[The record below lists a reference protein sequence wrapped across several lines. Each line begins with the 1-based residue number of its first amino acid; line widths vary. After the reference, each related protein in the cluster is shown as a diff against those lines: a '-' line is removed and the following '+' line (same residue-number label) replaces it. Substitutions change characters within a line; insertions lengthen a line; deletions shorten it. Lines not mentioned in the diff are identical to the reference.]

1 MKMVYTIC
9 YAFIFLA
16 EILISL
22 FYFENKFERKASNKL
37 LLFSVVIV
45 YALLYLSRLLNIT
58 LVNLIAFFA
67 CNLLLLH
74 LCYKAK
80 IKSAIFHC
88 SILLVFNVTTES
100 VVMLFSAA
108 ILGTELLACLDNSVN
123 LIFQSTISKLLYFS
137 SMYILSKVS
146 SNERRKESPAAS
158 IILFLLPISST
169 LIIYAIL
176 YSLAEYELGQVF
188 LTLLLIGIVVL
199 LFSNIAVF
207 WVYEFTLK
215 TQSRNME
222 LEYEKQKLESA
233 AEYYDLLNEQ
243 NENSRIVMHDIKRH
257 LNSIKSISGDD
268 AVTEYIDDF
277 IEDFSVNKSVDYC
290 NNPMVNSIVN
300 RYKSVCDRLGVK
312 MNIDIRRAD
321 FGFMNQPDIT
331 ALLDNLLENAVEAA
345 ENTENG
351 FIDFSVFVRKNK
363 YLSIQLTNSVKNI
376 VAVKNN
382 RIASSKKTDAIH
394 GTGLKSIQKVVKKYD
409 GEINMRFNEDDMT
422 FSSNVVF
429 EIPQLNYEY

>member
-1 MKMVYTIC
+1 MVYTIC
-9 YAFIFLA
+9 YALIFLA

-22 FYFENKFERKASNKL
+22 FYFENKFERKASKKFL
-37 LLFSVVIV
+37 IISLPTAYTILYFARLF
-45 YALLYLSRLLNIT
+45 NIT
-58 LVNLIAFFA
+58 VVNMLAFFV
-67 CNLLLLH
+67 CNFFLLR

-88 SILLVFNVTTES
+88 SILLVFNVTTEF
-100 VVMLFSAA
+100 VVMLFSA

-146 SNERRKESPAAS
+146 SNERRKESPATS
-158 IILFLLPISST
+158 LMLFLLPISST

-222 LEYEKQKLESA
+222 LEYEKQKLKSA

-243 NENSRIVMHDIKRH
+243 NENSKIVMHDIKRH
-257 LNSIKSISGDD
+257 LNAIKSIAKDK

-277 IEDFSVNKSVDYC
+277 IEDFSINKSVDYC
-290 NNPMVNSIVN
+290 NNPMANSIVN
-300 RYKSVCDRLGVK
+300 RYKSFCDKFGVK
-312 MNIDIRRAD
+312 MNIDIRSAD
-321 FGFMNQPDIT
+321 FSFMSDPDIT

-345 ENTENG
+345 QNTENG
-351 FIDFSVFVRKNK
+351 FIDFSAFVRKNK

-382 RIASSKKTDAIH
+382 RIASSKKSDAIH
-394 GTGLKSIQKVVKKYD
+394 GTGLKSIKRVVKKYD
-409 GEINMRFNEDDMT
+409 GEINMKFNEDDMT
-422 FSSNVVF
+422 FTSNIVF
-429 EIPQLNYEY
+429 EIRR

>member
-1 MKMVYTIC
+1 MVYTIC
-9 YAFIFLA
+9 YALIFLA

-22 FYFENKFERKASNKL
+22 FYFENKFERKASKKFL
-37 LLFSVVIV
+37 IISLPTAYTILYFARLF
-45 YALLYLSRLLNIT
+45 NIT
-58 LVNLIAFFA
+58 VVNMLAFFV
-67 CNLLLLH
+67 CNFFLLR

-88 SILLVFNVTTES
+88 SILLVFNVTTEF

-146 SNERRKESPAAS
+146 SNERRKESPATS
-158 IILFLLPISST
+158 LMLFLLPISST

-222 LEYEKQKLESA
+222 LEYEKQKLKSA

-243 NENSRIVMHDIKRH
+243 NENSKIVMHDIKRH
-257 LNSIKSISGDD
+257 LNAIKSIAKDK

-277 IEDFSVNKSVDYC
+277 IEDFSINKSVDYC
-290 NNPMVNSIVN
+290 NNPMANSIVN
-300 RYKSVCDRLGVK
+300 RYKSFCDKFGVK
-312 MNIDIRRAD
+312 MNIDIRSAD
-321 FGFMNQPDIT
+321 FSFMSEPDIT
-331 ALLDNLLENAVEAA
+331 ALLENAVEAA
-345 ENTENG
+345 QNTENG
-351 FIDFSVFVRKNK
+351 FIDFSAFVRKNK
-363 YLSIQLTNSVKNI
+363 YLSMQLTNSVKNI

-382 RIASSKKTDAIH
+382 RIASSKKSDAIH
-394 GTGLKSIQKVVKKYD
+394 GTGLKSIKRVVKKYD
-409 GEINMRFNEDDMT
+409 GEINMKFNEDDMT
-422 FSSNVVF
+422 FTSNIVF
-429 EIPQLNYEY
+429 EIRR

>member
-1 MKMVYTIC
+1 MVYTIC
-9 YAFIFLA
+9 YALIFLA

-22 FYFENKFERKASNKL
+22 FYFENKFERKASKKFL
-37 LLFSVVIV
+37 IISLPATYAILYFARLF
-45 YALLYLSRLLNIT
+45 NIT
-58 LVNLIAFFA
+58 VINMLTFFV
-67 CNLLLLH
+67 CNFFLLH

-88 SILLVFNVTTES
+88 SILLVFNVTTEF

-146 SNERRKESPAAS
+146 SNKRRKESPATS
-158 IILFLLPISST
+158 LILFLLPISST

-176 YSLAEYELGQVF
+176 YALAEYELGQVF

-222 LEYEKQKLESA
+222 LEYEKQKLKSA

-257 LNSIKSISGDD
+257 
-268 AVTEYIDDF
+268 
-277 IEDFSVNKSVDYC
+277 
-290 NNPMVNSIVN
+290 
-300 RYKSVCDRLGVK
+300 
-312 MNIDIRRAD
+312 
-321 FGFMNQPDIT
+321 
-331 ALLDNLLENAVEAA
+331 
-345 ENTENG
+345 
-351 FIDFSVFVRKNK
+351 
-363 YLSIQLTNSVKNI
+363 
-376 VAVKNN
+376 
-382 RIASSKKTDAIH
+382 
-394 GTGLKSIQKVVKKYD
+394 
-409 GEINMRFNEDDMT
+409 
-422 FSSNVVF
+422 
-429 EIPQLNYEY
+429 

>member
-1 MKMVYTIC
+1 MVYTIC
-9 YAFIFLA
+9 YALIFLA

-22 FYFENKFERKASNKL
+22 FYFENKFERKASKKFLIISFMAAYVILYFARLINIT
-37 LLFSVVIV
+37 VVNMIV
-45 YALLYLSRLLNIT
+45 FFVCNFFLLYR
-58 LVNLIAFFA
+58 
-67 CNLLLLH
+67 
-74 LCYKAK
+74 CYKAK

-88 SILLVFNVTTES
+88 SILLVFNVTTEF

-123 LIFQSTISKLLYFS
+123 LIFQSTISKLLYFF
-137 SMYILSKVS
+137 SMYILSKAS

-158 IILFLLPISST
+158 LILFLLPISST

-176 YSLAEYELGQVF
+176 YALAEYELGQVF

-222 LEYEKQKLESA
+222 LEFEQQKEKTT
-233 AEYYDLLNEQ
+233 AEYYNLLIDQ
-243 NENSRIVMHDIKRH
+243 NENSRIVIHDIKRH
-257 LNSIKSISGDD
+257 LNAIKSIAGDN
-268 AVTEYIDDF
+268 AVTEYIDNF
-277 IEDFSVNKSVDYC
+277 IEDFSVNKAVDYC

-300 RYKSVCDRLGVK
+300 RYKSLCDKLGVK
-312 MNIDIRRAD
+312 INIDIRRTD
-321 FGFMNQPDIT
+321 FGFMSEPDIT

-345 ENTENG
+345 QNTDNG
-351 FIDFSVFVRKNK
+351 FIDFSMFVRKNK
-363 YLSIQLTNSVKNI
+363 YLSIRITNSVKNNI
-376 VAVKNN
+376 AVKNG
-382 RIASSKKTDAIH
+382 RIESSKKSASIH
-394 GTGLKSIQKVVKKYD
+394 GIGLKSIQRVVKKYD
-409 GEINMRFNEDDMT
+409 GEINMSFNEDDMT
-422 FSSNVVF
+422 FTSNVVF

>member
-1 MKMVYTIC
+1 MVYTIC
-9 YAFIFLA
+9 YALIFLA

-22 FYFENKFERKASNKL
+22 FYFENKFERKASKKFL
-37 LLFSVVIV
+37 IISLPTAYTILYFARLF
-45 YALLYLSRLLNIT
+45 NIT
-58 LVNLIAFFA
+58 VVNMLAFFV
-67 CNLLLLH
+67 CNFFLLR

-88 SILLVFNVTTES
+88 SILLVFNVTTEF

-146 SNERRKESPAAS
+146 SNERRKESPATS
-158 IILFLLPISST
+158 LMLFLLPISST

-222 LEYEKQKLESA
+222 LEYEKQKLKSA
-233 AEYYDLLNEQ
+233 AE
-243 NENSRIVMHDIKRH
+243 
-257 LNSIKSISGDD
+257 
-268 AVTEYIDDF
+268 
-277 IEDFSVNKSVDYC
+277 
-290 NNPMVNSIVN
+290 
-300 RYKSVCDRLGVK
+300 
-312 MNIDIRRAD
+312 
-321 FGFMNQPDIT
+321 
-331 ALLDNLLENAVEAA
+331 
-345 ENTENG
+345 
-351 FIDFSVFVRKNK
+351 
-363 YLSIQLTNSVKNI
+363 
-376 VAVKNN
+376 
-382 RIASSKKTDAIH
+382 
-394 GTGLKSIQKVVKKYD
+394 
-409 GEINMRFNEDDMT
+409 
-422 FSSNVVF
+422 
-429 EIPQLNYEY
+429 

>member
-1 MKMVYTIC
+1 MVYTIC
-9 YAFIFLA
+9 YALIFLA

-22 FYFENKFERKASNKL
+22 FYFENKFERKASKKFL
-37 LLFSVVIV
+37 IISLPTAYTILYFARLF
-45 YALLYLSRLLNIT
+45 NIT
-58 LVNLIAFFA
+58 VVNMLAFFV
-67 CNLLLLH
+67 CNFFLLR

-88 SILLVFNVTTES
+88 SILLVFNVTTEF

-146 SNERRKESPAAS
+146 SNERRKESPATS
-158 IILFLLPISST
+158 LMLFLLPISST

-188 LTLLLIGIVVL
+188 LTLL
-199 LFSNIAVF
+199 FSNIAVF

-222 LEYEKQKLESA
+222 LEYEKQKLKSA

-243 NENSRIVMHDIKRH
+243 NENSKIVMHDIKRH
-257 LNSIKSISGDD
+257 LNAIKSIAKDK

-277 IEDFSVNKSVDYC
+277 IEDFSINKSVDYC
-290 NNPMVNSIVN
+290 NNPMANSIVN
-300 RYKSVCDRLGVK
+300 RYKSFCDKFGVK
-312 MNIDIRRAD
+312 MNIDIRSAD
-321 FGFMNQPDIT
+321 FSFMSEPDIT

-345 ENTENG
+345 QNTENG
-351 FIDFSVFVRKNK
+351 FIDFSAFVRKNK

-382 RIASSKKTDAIH
+382 RIASSKKSDAIH
-394 GTGLKSIQKVVKKYD
+394 GTGLKSIKRVVKKYD
-409 GEINMRFNEDDMT
+409 GEINMKFNEDDMT
-422 FSSNVVF
+422 FTSNIVF
-429 EIPQLNYEY
+429 EIRR

>member
-1 MKMVYTIC
+1 MVYTIC
-9 YAFIFLA
+9 YALIFLA

-22 FYFENKFERKASNKL
+22 FYFENKFERKASKKFLIISFMAAYVILYFARLINIT
-37 LLFSVVIV
+37 VVNMIV
-45 YALLYLSRLLNIT
+45 FFVCNFFLLYR
-58 LVNLIAFFA
+58 
-67 CNLLLLH
+67 
-74 LCYKAK
+74 CYKAK

-88 SILLVFNVTTES
+88 SILLVFNVTTEF

-123 LIFQSTISKLLYFS
+123 LIFQSTISKLLYFF
-137 SMYILSKVS
+137 SMYILSKAS

-158 IILFLLPISST
+158 LILFLLPISST

-176 YSLAEYELGQVF
+176 YALAEYELGQVF

-207 WVYEFTLK
+207 GVYEFTLK

-222 LEYEKQKLESA
+222 LEFEQQKEKTT
-233 AEYYDLLNEQ
+233 AEYYNLLIDQ
-243 NENSRIVMHDIKRH
+243 NENSRIVIHDIKRH
-257 LNSIKSISGDD
+257 LNAIKSIAGDD
-268 AVTEYIDDF
+268 AITEYIDNF

-351 FIDFSVFVRKNK
+351 FIDFSAFVRKNK

-376 VAVKNN
+376 IAVKNN
-382 RIASSKKTDAIH
+382 RIASSKKSGSIH
-394 GTGLKSIQKVVKKYD
+394 GTGLKSIQRVVKKYD
-409 GEINMRFNEDDMT
+409 GEINMCFNEGDMT
-422 FSSNVVF
+422 FTSNVVF

>member
-9 YAFIFLA
+9 YALIFLA

-22 FYFENKFERKASNKL
+22 FYFENKFERRISKKFLIISFMAAYVILYFARLINIT
-37 LLFSVVIV
+37 VVNMIV
-45 YALLYLSRLLNIT
+45 FFVCNFFLLYR
-58 LVNLIAFFA
+58 
-67 CNLLLLH
+67 
-74 LCYKAK
+74 CYKAK

-88 SILLVFNVTTES
+88 SILLVFNVTTEF

-123 LIFQSTISKLLYFS
+123 LIFQSTISKLLYFF
-137 SMYILSKVS
+137 SMYILSKAS

-158 IILFLLPISST
+158 LILFLLPISST

-176 YSLAEYELGQVF
+176 YALAEYELGQVF

-222 LEYEKQKLESA
+222 LEYEKQKLKSS

-243 NENSRIVMHDIKRH
+243 NESSRIVMHDIKRH
-257 LNSIKSISGDD
+257 LNAIKSIAGDD
-268 AVTEYIDDF
+268 AVTEYIDNF

-290 NNPMVNSIVN
+290 YNPMVNSIVN

-312 MNIDIRRAD
+312 MNIDIRSAD
-321 FGFMNQPDIT
+321 FSFMSEPDIT

-345 ENTENG
+345 QNTENG
-351 FIDFSVFVRKNK
+351 FIDFSAFVRKNK
-363 YLSIQLTNSVKNI
+363 YLSMQLTNSVKNI
-376 VAVKNN
+376 IAVKNN
-382 RIASSKKTDAIH
+382 RIASSKKSGSIH
-394 GTGLKSIQKVVKKYD
+394 GTGLKSIQRVVKKYD
-409 GEINMRFNEDDMT
+409 GEINMCFNEGDMT
-422 FSSNVVF
+422 FTSNVVF

>member
-1 MKMVYTIC
+1 MVYTIC
-9 YAFIFLA
+9 YALIFLA

-22 FYFENKFERKASNKL
+22 FYFENKFERKASKKFL
-37 LLFSVVIV
+37 IISLPTAYTILYFARLF
-45 YALLYLSRLLNIT
+45 NIT
-58 LVNLIAFFA
+58 VVNMLAFFV
-67 CNLLLLH
+67 CNFFLLR

-88 SILLVFNVTTES
+88 SILLVFNVTTEF

-146 SNERRKESPAAS
+146 SNERRKESPATS
-158 IILFLLPISST
+158 LMLFLLPISST

-222 LEYEKQKLESA
+222 LEYEKQKLKSA

-243 NENSRIVMHDIKRH
+243 NENSKIVMHDIKRH
-257 LNSIKSISGDD
+257 LNAIKSIAKDK
-268 AVTEYIDDF
+268 AVTAEYIDDF
-277 IEDFSVNKSVDYC
+277 IEDFSINKSVDYC
-290 NNPMVNSIVN
+290 NNPMANSIVN
-300 RYKSVCDRLGVK
+300 RYKSFCDKFGVK
-312 MNIDIRRAD
+312 MNIDIRSAD
-321 FGFMNQPDIT
+321 FSFMSEPDIT

-345 ENTENG
+345 QNTENG
-351 FIDFSVFVRKNK
+351 FIDFSAFVRKNK

-382 RIASSKKTDAIH
+382 RIASSKKSDAIH
-394 GTGLKSIQKVVKKYD
+394 GTGLKSIKRVVKKYD
-409 GEINMRFNEDDMT
+409 GEINMKFNEDDMT
-422 FSSNVVF
+422 FTSNIVF
-429 EIPQLNYEY
+429 EIRR

>member
-1 MKMVYTIC
+1 MVYTIC
-9 YAFIFLA
+9 YALIFLA

-22 FYFENKFERKASNKL
+22 FYFENKFERKASKKFL
-37 LLFSVVIV
+37 IISLPTAYTILYFARLF
-45 YALLYLSRLLNIT
+45 NIT
-58 LVNLIAFFA
+58 VVNMLAFFV
-67 CNLLLLH
+67 CNFFLLR

-88 SILLVFNVTTES
+88 SILLVFNVTTEF

-146 SNERRKESPAAS
+146 SNERRKESPATS
-158 IILFLLPISST
+158 LMLFLLPISST

-188 LTLLLIGIVVL
+188 LTLLLIGI
-199 LFSNIAVF
+199 AVF

-222 LEYEKQKLESA
+222 LEYEKQKLKSA

-243 NENSRIVMHDIKRH
+243 NENSKIVMHDIKRH
-257 LNSIKSISGDD
+257 LNAIKSIAKDK

-277 IEDFSVNKSVDYC
+277 IEDFSINKSVDYC
-290 NNPMVNSIVN
+290 NNPMANSIVN
-300 RYKSVCDRLGVK
+300 RYKSFCDKFGVK
-312 MNIDIRRAD
+312 MNIDIRSAD
-321 FGFMNQPDIT
+321 FSFMSEPDIT

-345 ENTENG
+345 QNTENG
-351 FIDFSVFVRKNK
+351 FIDFSAFVRKNK

-382 RIASSKKTDAIH
+382 RIASSKKSDAIH
-394 GTGLKSIQKVVKKYD
+394 GTGLKSIKRVVKKYD
-409 GEINMRFNEDDMT
+409 GEINMKFNEDDMT
-422 FSSNVVF
+422 FTSNIVF
-429 EIPQLNYEY
+429 EIRR

>member
-1 MKMVYTIC
+1 MVYTIC
-9 YAFIFLA
+9 YALIFLA

-22 FYFENKFERKASNKL
+22 FYFENKFERKASKKFLIISL
-37 LLFSVVIV
+37 LATYAILYFARLF
-45 YALLYLSRLLNIT
+45 NIT
-58 LVNLIAFFA
+58 VINMLTFFV
-67 CNLLLLH
+67 CNFFLLH

-146 SNERRKESPAAS
+146 SNERRKESPATS
-158 IILFLLPISST
+158 LMLFLLPISST

-222 LEYEKQKLESA
+222 LEYEKQKLKSA

-243 NENSRIVMHDIKRH
+243 NENSKIVMHDIKRH
-257 LNSIKSISGDD
+257 LNAIKSIAKDK

-277 IEDFSVNKSVDYC
+277 IEDFSINKSVDYC

-312 MNIDIRRAD
+312 MNIDIRSAD
-321 FGFMNQPDIT
+321 FGFMSQPDIT

-345 ENTENG
+345 QNTENG
-351 FIDFSVFVRKNK
+351 FIDFSAFVRKNK

-376 VAVKNN
+376 ITVKNN
-382 RIASSKKTDAIH
+382 RIASSKKSGSIH
-394 GTGLKSIQKVVKKYD
+394 GTGLKSIKRVVKKYD
-409 GEINMRFNEDDMT
+409 GEINMKFNEDDMT
-422 FSSNVVF
+422 FTSNVVF
-429 EIPQLNYEY
+429 EIPRLNHEY

>member
-1 MKMVYTIC
+1 MVYTIC

-22 FYFENKFERKASNKL
+22 FYFENKFERRISKKFLIISFMAAYVILYFARLINIT
-37 LLFSVVIV
+37 VVNMIV
-45 YALLYLSRLLNIT
+45 FFVCNFFLLYR
-58 LVNLIAFFA
+58 
-67 CNLLLLH
+67 
-74 LCYKAK
+74 CYKAK

-88 SILLVFNVTTES
+88 SILLVFNVTTEF

-123 LIFQSTISKLLYFS
+123 LIFQSTISKLLYFF
-137 SMYILSKVS
+137 SMYILSKAS

-158 IILFLLPISST
+158 LILFLLPISST

-176 YSLAEYELGQVF
+176 YALAEYELGQVF

-222 LEYEKQKLESA
+222 LEYEKQKLKSS

-243 NENSRIVMHDIKRH
+243 NESSRIVMHDIKRH
-257 LNSIKSISGDD
+257 LNAIKSIAGDD
-268 AVTEYIDDF
+268 AVTEYIDNF

-290 NNPMVNSIVN
+290 YNPMVNSIVN

-312 MNIDIRRAD
+312 MNIDIRSAD
-321 FGFMNQPDIT
+321 FSFMSEPDIT

-345 ENTENG
+345 QNTENG
-351 FIDFSVFVRKNK
+351 FIDFSAFVRKNK
-363 YLSIQLTNSVKNI
+363 YLSMQLTNSVKNI
-376 VAVKNN
+376 IAVKNN
-382 RIASSKKTDAIH
+382 RIASSKKSGSIH
-394 GTGLKSIQKVVKKYD
+394 GTGLKSIQRVVKKYD
-409 GEINMRFNEDDMT
+409 GEINMCFNEGDMT
-422 FSSNVVF
+422 FTSNVVF

>member
-222 LEYEKQKLESA
+222 LEYEKQKLKSA

>member
-1 MKMVYTIC
+1 MVYTIC
-9 YAFIFLA
+9 YALIFLA

-22 FYFENKFERKASNKL
+22 FYFENKFERKASKKFL
-37 LLFSVVIV
+37 IISLPTAYTILYFARLF
-45 YALLYLSRLLNIT
+45 NIT
-58 LVNLIAFFA
+58 VVNMLAFFV
-67 CNLLLLH
+67 CNFFLLR

-88 SILLVFNVTTES
+88 SILLVFNVTTEF

-146 SNERRKESPAAS
+146 SNERRKESPATS
-158 IILFLLPISST
+158 LMLFLLPISST

-222 LEYEKQKLESA
+222 LEYEKQKLKSA

-243 NENSRIVMHDIKRH
+243 NENSKIVMHDIKRH
-257 LNSIKSISGDD
+257 LNAIKSIAKDK

-277 IEDFSVNKSVDYC
+277 IEDF
-290 NNPMVNSIVN
+290 IIF
-300 RYKSVCDRLGVK
+300 LGRE
-312 MNIDIRRAD
+312 ILTT
-321 FGFMNQPDIT
+321 NQ
-331 ALLDNLLENAVEAA
+331 
-345 ENTENG
+345 
-351 FIDFSVFVRKNK
+351 R
-363 YLSIQLTNSVKNI
+363 
-376 VAVKNN
+376 
-382 RIASSKKTDAIH
+382 
-394 GTGLKSIQKVVKKYD
+394 
-409 GEINMRFNEDDMT
+409 
-422 FSSNVVF
+422 
-429 EIPQLNYEY
+429 